1 MATKKSI
8 HPKIG
13 SQMRRKNTGIE
24 NRYLI
29 YDFNP
34 KIIDEETFNKVNTH
48 KGIEGIIL
56 SDAEGVP
63 IKSTFNEEEKTYF
76 YTTSASMF
84 VKKCRNVV
92 KELIEEDLTFI
103 RIRTKLNEIMIA
115 PENDFIFIVV
125 QNPAANN

>member
-1 MATKKSI
+1 MS
-8 HPKIG
+8 
-13 SQMRRKNTGIE
+13 GI
-24 NRYLI
+24 I
-29 YDFNP
+29 
-34 KIIDEETFNKVNTH
+34 EETFNKVNTH

-63 IKSTFNEEEKTYF
+63 IKSTFNEEEKTYY

-84 VKKCRNVV
+84 VKKCRYVV
-92 KELIEEDLTFI
+92 KALIEEELTFI

-115 PENDFIFIVV
+115 PENDYIFIVV

>member
-1 MATKKSI
+1 MSAVI
-8 HPKIG
+8 
-13 SQMRRKNTGIE
+13 
-24 NRYLI
+24 
-29 YDFNP
+29 
-34 KIIDEETFNKVNTH
+34 EETFNKVNTH

-56 SDAEGVP
+56 SDSEGVP
-63 IKSTFNEEEKTYF
+63 IKSTFNESEKTLY